1 MPRASSLA
9 AEIKK
14 ELGIDSQLVRGS
26 GGIFEV
32 SVDNKRIFS
41 KREEGRFPTEKEIVD
56 KLRLMQK
63 SA

>member
-1 MPRASSLA
+1 MA

-14 ELGIDSQLVRGS
+14 EFDIDPEIVRGS
-26 GGIFEV
+26 GGIFYV

-41 KREEGRFPTEKEIVD
+41 KHDEGRFPTEREILD
-56 KLRLMQK
+56 KLREMK